1 MKIALLFISLLFL
14 GSEKSNFQTEEV
26 AAKDYTSCLK
36 KVEDNKW
43 GTFCKGCTTSGKTYR
58 VKFVNTCTETLTVK
72 LAVQENHKRWKTY
85 SRQKLMPNDT
95 ISGFACIGTGKYLFW
110 AKQSDDNTVDLPTD
124 EEINSQ
130 YAK

>member
-1 MKIALLFISLLFL
+1 MKIALLLISLLFF
-14 GSEKSNFQTEEV
+14 SPEKNNFQTEEV

-36 KVEDNKW
+36 KVDFKW
-43 GTFCKGCTTSGKTYR
+43 GTFCKGCTEPGKTYR

-110 AKQSDDNTVDLPTD
+110 AKLTDDNTVDLPTD

-130 YAK
+130 NGK